1 MSDVKVPEVP
11 GMFTSFM
18 VAKRP
23 LFIEPTLFED
33 PDHYARI
40 MGLDKPIDF
49 KLNPNKMKISDAD
62 TSAEKK

>member
-23 LFIEPTLFED
+23 FFIEPTLFED

-49 KLNPNKMKISDAD
+49 KLNPNKTTDMIDDGSSERK
-62 TSAEKK
+62 